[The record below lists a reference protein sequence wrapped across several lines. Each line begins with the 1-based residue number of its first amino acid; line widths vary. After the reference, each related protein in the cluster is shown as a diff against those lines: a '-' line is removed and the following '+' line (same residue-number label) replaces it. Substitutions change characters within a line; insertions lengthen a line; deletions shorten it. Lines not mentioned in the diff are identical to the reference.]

1 MSARP
6 LPIRAVVLAL
16 PVALAACSPFHAD
29 IPPSHVTIP
38 AGTAAEASAGRVD
51 LTHWWTD
58 WHDPRLTKLV
68 EEALAAN
75 PELRQARDRVE
86 QARAYTKM
94 AKSSLYPTI
103 GATGSIAGGGMN
115 WRQATPPLASSID
128 PNLGDPMTDGHL
140 AGVGIAWEPDVFGH
154 NTATLKA
161 SRAMELTAQDLL
173 HGAHMTI
180 AADVA
185 SSYLSALGIS
195 QRLALLDR
203 SEQTLESLLA
213 YATARFEAG
222 QTNQADLES
231 IRAQIEALRGSRPVL
246 VAAYD
251 TFRRRLAILS
261 GRTPDNAPDLSGPDT
276 FSIPAPPRAML
287 PSTILNNRPDILLR
301 RHMVEA
307 AAQRLMG
314 AKTELLPRFGLEFFG
329 GDGRLRFDGIPGL
342 SGTGGLAALTATLP
356 IFTAGRIHAQIAQAD
371 SRLDEAVAAYDQT
384 LLNALAEI
392 EDASEQRSRLDTSA
406 DALQARTQAAS
417 KAATMSHGLFE
428 GGQVTLQDVL
438 TARLRL
444 IDAQDEL
451 VKTQTARALSTV
463 RLARALGGGWSASAP

>member
-6 LPIRAVVLAL
+6 LPFRAVVLAL

-287 PSTILNNRPDILLR
+287 PSTILSNRPDILLR

-307 AAQRLMG
+307 AAQRLVG

-463 RLARALGGGWSASAP
+463 RLARALGGGWSASTP

>member
-6 LPIRAVVLAL
+6 LPFRAVVLAL

-287 PSTILNNRPDILLR
+287 PSTILSNRPDILLR

-307 AAQRLMG
+307 AAQRLVG

>member
-6 LPIRAVVLAL
+6 LPFRAVVLAL

-307 AAQRLMG
+307 AAQRLVG

-392 EDASEQRSRLDTSA
+392 ENASEQRSRLDTSA
-406 DALQARTQAAS
+406 AALQARTQAAS

-463 RLARALGGGWSASAP
+463 RLARALGGGWSASTP

>member
-307 AAQRLMG
+307 AAQRLVG

-406 DALQARTQAAS
+406 DAQQARTQAAS

-463 RLARALGGGWSASAP
+463 RLARALGGGWSASTP

>member
-6 LPIRAVVLAL
+6 LPLRAVVLTL
-16 PVALAACSPFHAD
+16 PVLLAACSPFHTD

-38 AGTAAEASAGRVD
+38 AGTVAEASAGTVD

-58 WHDPRLTKLV
+58 WHDPLLTQLV
-68 EEALAAN
+68 EEALTAN
-75 PELRQARDRVE
+75 PELRQARDRVA
-86 QARAYTKM
+86 QARAYTKI
-94 AKSSLYPTI
+94 AKSTLYPTI
-103 GATGSIAGGGMN
+103 GATGDIAGGGMN
-115 WRQATPPLASSID
+115 WRQATPPLANSVA

-140 AGVGIAWEPDVFGH
+140 AGVGIAWEPDVFGR

-161 SRAMELTAQDLL
+161 SRAVELSAQDML
-173 HGAHMTI
+173 HATHMTI

-185 SSYLSALGIS
+185 ASYLSALGTA
-195 QRLALLDR
+195 QRIALLDR
-203 SEQTLESLLA
+203 SEQTLQSLLN

-231 IRAQIEALRGSRPVL
+231 IRAQIEALRGNRPVL

-251 TFRRRLAILS
+251 TFRRRLAILA
-261 GRTPDNAPDLSGPDT
+261 GRTPDNAPDLSGHDT

-287 PSTILNNRPDILLR
+287 PSTILNNRPDVLLR

-307 AAQRLMG
+307 AAQRLVG

-342 SGTGGLAALTATLP
+342 SGSGGLAALTATLP

-384 LLNALAEI
+384 LLTALAEI
-392 EDASEQRSRLDTSA
+392 QDASEQRAQLDTSA
-406 DALQARTQAAS
+406 DTLSTRANTAR
-417 KAATMSHGLFE
+417 KAAEMSHGLFE

-438 TARLRL
+438 SARLRL
-444 IDAQDEL
+444 IEAQDEL

-463 RLARALGGGWSASAP
+463 RLARALGGGWSAQTP

>member
-6 LPIRAVVLAL
+6 FPFHAVVLAL
-16 PVALAACSPFHAD
+16 PVLLGACSPFHTE

-38 AGTAAEASAGRVD
+38 GGNAAEANTGSVD

-58 WHDPRLTKLV
+58 WHDPLLTQLV

-75 PELRQARDRVE
+75 PELRQARDRVA
-86 QARAYTKM
+86 QARAYTKI
-94 AKSSLYPTI
+94 AKSTLYPTI
-103 GATGSIAGGGMN
+103 GATGDIAGGGMN
-115 WRQATPPLASSID
+115 WRQATPALANSVD
-128 PNLGDPMTDGHL
+128 PNLGDPATDGHL
-140 AGVGIAWEPDVFGH
+140 AGVGIAWEPDVFGR
-154 NTATLKA
+154 NAATLKA
-161 SRAMELTAQDLL
+161 SQAMELTAQDML
-173 HGAHMTI
+173 HGVHMTI

-185 SSYLSALGIS
+185 TSYLSALGTS
-195 QRLALLDR
+195 QRIALLDR
-203 SEQTLESLLA
+203 SEQTLESLLT

-222 QTNQADLES
+222 QTNQADIQS
-231 IRAQIEALRGSRPVL
+231 IRAQIDALRGNRPVL

-251 TFRRRLAILS
+251 TFRRRLAILA
-261 GRTPDNAPDLSGPDT
+261 GRTPDNVPNLSGHDT
-276 FSIPAPPRAML
+276 FTTPAPPRAML
-287 PSTILNNRPDILLR
+287 PVTILNNRPDVLLR
-301 RHMVEA
+301 RHLVEA
-307 AAQRLMG
+307 AAQRLVG

-342 SGTGGLAALTATLP
+342 SGTGGLVALTSTLP

-392 EDASEQRSRLDTSA
+392 EDASEQRARLDASA
-406 DALQARTQAAS
+406 DALTTRTQAARN
-417 KAATMSHGLFE
+417 AADMSHGLFE
-428 GGQVTLQDVL
+428 GGQYTLQDVL

-463 RLARALGGGWSASAP
+463 HLARALGGGWSPSTP

>member
-38 AGTAAEASAGRVD
+38 AGTAAEASTGRVD

-140 AGVGIAWEPDVFGH
+140 AGVGIAWEPDVFSH

-307 AAQRLMG
+307 AAQRLVG

-463 RLARALGGGWSASAP
+463 RLARALGGGWSASTP

>member
-6 LPIRAVVLAL
+6 LPIRTVVLAL

-29 IPPSHVTIP
+29 IPPSHVIIP

-58 WHDPRLTKLV
+58 WHDPHLTKLV

-287 PSTILNNRPDILLR
+287 PSTILSNRPDILLR

-307 AAQRLMG
+307 AAQRLVG

>member
-6 LPIRAVVLAL
+6 LPFRAVVLAL

-276 FSIPAPPRAML
+276 FSIPAPPRAIL
-287 PSTILNNRPDILLR
+287 PSTILSNRPDILLR

-307 AAQRLMG
+307 AAQRLVG

-342 SGTGGLAALTATLP
+342 SGTGGRAALTATLP
-356 IFTAGRIHAQIAQAD
+356 IFAAGRIHAQIAQAD

-463 RLARALGGGWSASAP
+463 RLARALGGGWSASTP

>member
-287 PSTILNNRPDILLR
+287 PSTILSNRPDILLR

-307 AAQRLMG
+307 AAQRLVG

-463 RLARALGGGWSASAP
+463 RLARALGGGWSASTP

>member
-6 LPIRAVVLAL
+6 LPFRAVVLAL

-287 PSTILNNRPDILLR
+287 PSTILSNRPDILLR

-307 AAQRLMG
+307 AAQRLVG

-392 EDASEQRSRLDTSA
+392 ENASEQRSQLDTSA
-406 DALQARTQAAS
+406 AALQARTQAAS
-417 KAATMSHGLFE
+417 TAATMSHGLFE

>member
-6 LPIRAVVLAL
+6 LPFRAVVLAL

-307 AAQRLMG
+307 AAQRLVG

-371 SRLDEAVAAYDQT
+371 NRLDEAVAAYDQT

-463 RLARALGGGWSASAP
+463 RLARALGGGWSASTP

>member
-6 LPIRAVVLAL
+6 LPFRAVVLAL

-203 SEQTLESLLA
+203 SEQTLKSLLA

-287 PSTILNNRPDILLR
+287 PSTILSNRPDILLR

-307 AAQRLMG
+307 AAQRLVG

-463 RLARALGGGWSASAP
+463 RLARALGGGWSASTP

>member
-6 LPIRAVVLAL
+6 LPFRAVVLAL

-307 AAQRLMG
+307 AAQRLVG

-463 RLARALGGGWSASAP
+463 RLVRALGGGWSASTP